1 MNGSDFEYSYRKTLG
16 FLLPGKVH
24 KEHFLLLA
32 EISRI
37 NSERILLAL
46 ELFLVKGLTRQ
57 QACNISGISQSCLS
71 VKLRQMQ
78 DISRTV
84 MMLCPWYDDM
94 NKKGCQD
101 E

>member
-1 MNGSDFEYSYRKTLG
+1 MSDSKVECSYRKNLG
-16 FLLPGKVH
+16 FLLPGQVH
-24 KEHFLLLA
+24 IEHFRLLVD
-32 EISRI
+32 ISHI

-57 QACNISGISQSCLS
+57 QACNIAGISQSCLS

-84 MMLCPWYDDM
+84 MQMYPWY
-94 NKKGCQD
+94 NKG
-101 E
+101 